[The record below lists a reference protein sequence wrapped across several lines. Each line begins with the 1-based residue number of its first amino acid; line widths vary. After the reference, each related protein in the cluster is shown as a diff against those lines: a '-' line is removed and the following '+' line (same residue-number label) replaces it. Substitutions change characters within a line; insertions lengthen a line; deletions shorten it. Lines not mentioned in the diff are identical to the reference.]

1 MIENFHTGLEKRFNS
16 HQNPTQEQQNLL
28 EAVRSVYDLH
38 VFYTME
44 TELSEFLEDGHLSP
58 EQAAWVRQGFK
69 NSLKAVRPNAVGF
82 ADCFGFTDSFLNSA
96 LGSWDGRAYERM
108 AEMTE
113 REPLNSEAM
122 TDKNGVIWGYE
133 EYLKPL
139 IYGKA
144 GPYKARNVHGDSKL

>member
-1 MIENFHTGLEKRFNS
+1 MIENCHTGLEKRFNS

-28 EAVRSVYDLH
+28 EAVCSVYDLH

-44 TELSEFLEDGHLSP
+44 TELSEFLEDGYLSL
-58 EQAAWVRQGFK
+58 EQAACVRQGFK
-69 NSLKAVRPNAVGF
+69 NSLKAVRLNGVGF
-82 ADCFGFTDSFLNSA
+82 PDSFGFTDSFLNSV

-122 TDKNGVIWGYE
+122 ADKNGVIWVM
-133 EYLKPL
+133 
-139 IYGKA
+139 
-144 GPYKARNVHGDSKL
+144 RNS